1 MQSKLCDTAMPDA
14 GPHKREQQ
22 TLKLQPTIGY
32 EVFTGDH
39 SMKWSTR
46 RTVETVAKPS
56 SGEKNGHCGTM
67 HVGFLLGIPTI
78 CRSSVLPP
86 FATATQKERCV
97 A

>member
-1 MQSKLCDTAMPDA
+1 MPA
-14 GPHKREQQ
+14 RINVYS
-22 TLKLQPTIGY
+22 KLQPTIGY

-56 SGEKNGHCGTM
+56 SGEKNGHCSTM

-78 CRSSVLPP
+78 CRSSVLPHLP
-86 FATATQKERCV
+86 PRHKKRGASRDDDDLASGGE
-97 A
+97 